1 MLDFKRQVDLRW
13 SDLDPNFHLRHSV
26 YYDFGA
32 KLRMD
37 YILSQGIPM
46 SSFQI
51 DHFGPILFREECTFR
66 KEVKYGDVIFMSV
79 KVAKLRKDYSRFTF
93 LHEITKEDG
102 TLCAILT
109 VDGAWMDTI
118 QRKLITPPQYIID
131 MCDNAP
137 KPNDFQWI
145 ESTPK

>member
-46 SSFQI
+46 ASFQQ

-93 LHEITKEDG
+93 TRDYKRGWNI
-102 TLCAILT
+102 
-109 VDGAWMDTI
+109 
-118 QRKLITPPQYIID
+118 
-131 MCDNAP
+131 MCHTNC
-137 KPNDFQWI
+137 
-145 ESTPK
+145 

>member
-46 SSFQI
+46 ASFQKI
-51 DHFGPILFREECTFR
+51 ILALFYF
-66 KEVKYGDVIFMSV
+66 
-79 KVAKLRKDYSRFTF
+79 AKNVHSEK
-93 LHEITKEDG
+93 K
-102 TLCAILT
+102 
-109 VDGAWMDTI
+109 
-118 QRKLITPPQYIID
+118 
-131 MCDNAP
+131 
-137 KPNDFQWI
+137 
-145 ESTPK
+145 